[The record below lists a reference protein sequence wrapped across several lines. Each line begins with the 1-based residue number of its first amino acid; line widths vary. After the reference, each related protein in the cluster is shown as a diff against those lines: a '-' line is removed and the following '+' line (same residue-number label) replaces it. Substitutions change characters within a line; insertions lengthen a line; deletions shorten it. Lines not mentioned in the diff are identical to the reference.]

1 MINSLRGDF
10 GRSLLMWVVYN
21 DDAFD
26 HLLNIT
32 QDFSVVDEDG
42 QNVFHRI
49 VYSFVDDDV
58 RSRRLMKLSH
68 KTNVDVINRKDSLE
82 QTPLHRVA
90 YYNHHRAI
98 ETIIKLGG
106 DVNLKDRW
114 GQTPLHHA
122 ARNNSHRTIETIIK
136 LGGDVNHRNNRNQL
150 PDEQD
155 DCDDETRRIIRSSRK
170 WWEIFFEVWNF
181 FIIFFFLKIWFFC
194 EFSFKMNEI
203 WNIIVYRSS
212 FNRKVY
218 RALAD
223 EYNLRLK
230 TMFAYKSMEWLHQL
244 LKSRHLF
251 VVLFH

>member
-1 MINSLRGDF
+1 MINSLRNDRVG
-10 GRSLLMWVVYN
+10 SLLMYVVSYY

-26 HLLNIT
+26 HLLDIT
-32 QDFSVVDEDG
+32 QDFSVVDENG
-42 QNVFHRI
+42 RNIVHRI
-49 VYSFVDDDV
+49 AFWGRDDDF
-58 RSRRLMKLSH
+58 RSRRLMKLSQ
-68 KTNVDVINRKDSLE
+68 KTNVESLINRKDRWGR
-82 QTPLHRVA
+82 TPLHRA
-90 YYNHHRAI
+90 ARNNHHRTI

-106 DVNLKDRW
+106 DVNLKDDD
-114 GQTPLHHA
+114 GQTPLHFA
-122 ARNNSHRTIETIIK
+122 ALFNNHRAIETIIK

-155 DCDDETRRIIRSSRK
+155 DCDDETKRIIRSSRK
-170 WWEIFFEVWNF
+170 WWEIFFEVWWNF
-181 FIIFFFLKIWFFC
+181 FIIFFFWKYDFFC

-230 TMFAYKSMEWLHQL
+230 TMFYFIKSLYGISNSESWI
-244 LKSRHLF
+244 KR
-251 VVLFH
+251 VK